1 MINFFH
7 RTDGTVKH
15 NDSKKPDLKATLS
28 DDDDKAN
35 EDGAFEN
42 FDDDDEKKEGVT
54 GLTDRGKFSF
64 KTKNDKSKE
73 ETKSSWYKKIIQLS
87 LVQLMKCIKF

>member
-15 NDSKKPDLKATLS
+15 NDSKKPDFKATLS
-28 DDDDKAN
+28 DDDDDKAN

-73 ETKSSWYKKIIQLS
+73 ETKSSWYFKKIITS
-87 LVQLMKCIKF
+87 CSIDEMY